1 MIKNEYTFKIKSKS
15 YDFFFLLYEFIN
27 PRKVLAVAG
36 RELLKKLENSLVLG
50 VFPFFLRREANAINH
65 FAFSVGLKVFQC
77 PAGCTLENV

>member
-1 MIKNEYTFKIKSKS
+1 M
-15 YDFFFLLYEFIN
+15 
-27 PRKVLAVAG
+27 LAVAG